1 MKKPDRVPR
10 FCFFIHPSAFADL
23 SARVRNGLF
32 LGKKPDYTRK
42 AGKKWITQVWP
53 AGKNT
58 FKIGLANSG

>member
-1 MKKPDRVPR
+1 MGKI
-10 FCFFIHPSAFADL
+10 CEQQGCSDL

-58 FKIGLANSG
+58 FKNSLAILG